1 MHVGDRVQRRF
12 VLNPN
17 DPHDE
22 LGTVAGFTVD
32 PAVVVVC
39 WDSDPDLKRHHQG
52 KDLLIMTESLDTDG
66 SESDPIRL
74 GQRVMRK
81 ATGAV
86 GTVKHITPNGERR
99 LYLVWDE
106 SALLPIWL
114 TPGEVRPWSED
125 DEPQVMPLQDW
136 EKAKLADDSK
146 RGEGDFVGAVKE
158 LTSVLAEEQRA
169 ADGSPSALY
178 GNSIV
183 LSVSEGVKNAY
194 QALQAA
200 ENRFEQATQDVREAR
215 EHYARMSERKEDIEL
230 GYRLGRVDG
239 ESE

>member
-12 VLNPN
+12 VSNPN

-22 LGTVAGFTVD
+22 LGTVAGFTND
-32 PAVVVVC
+32 PAAVVVR
-39 WDSDPDLKRHHQG
+39 WDSDPDLKCHHQG
-52 KDLLIMTESLDTDG
+52 KDLLIMTDSLATDG
-66 SESDPIRL
+66 SEPDPIGL
-74 GQRVMRK
+74 GQKVMRK

-114 TPGEVRPWSED
+114 TPSEVRPWPED
-125 DEPQVMPLQDW
+125 NEPKVMPLQDW
-136 EKAKLADDSK
+136 EK
-146 RGEGDFVGAVKE
+146 GH
-158 LTSVLAEEQRA
+158 LAEEQRA

-194 QALQAA
+194 RALQAA